1 MEPRD
6 LLCDTRSGLNI
17 AGAFSASTCVAF
29 PRNTPSMKKAT
40 PPSAEGG
47 LLHMPMLVRAAVL
60 TKYLEVTQDLGF
72 NPYDV
77 MTVVGLSRAQL
88 RVPENRIPIDTA
100 VRLLEDSAV
109 ASGCQTLGLRMAE
122 SRQLSDFGVV
132 SLLLSQQ
139 RTLRD
144 AFQVM
149 ERYRHLM
156 NDSLGIFVEEAGRM
170 VIIRAEM
177 VTESLLPSRQAS
189 ELVIGVLFGL
199 CSTLLGSQW
208 RPYSVNFMHQPPD
221 NLQRHRRMFGCNL
234 EFGSEFNGIVCS
246 DASLD
251 MVNASAD
258 PAMACYAQD
267 YLDSL
272 QGHESTSLLFD
283 VRKAIYLLLPMGRA
297 TIEQIALSQGMN
309 VRTFQRRLQVD
320 GCAFNDLINE
330 VRRDLALRYL
340 ENPNHSL
347 SRIADLFGFSMASS
361 FTRWFINQ
369 FGMPPAAWRRAQKQA
384 VAP

>member
-1 MEPRD
+1 
-6 LLCDTRSGLNI
+6 
-17 AGAFSASTCVAF
+17 
-29 PRNTPSMKKAT
+29 
-40 PPSAEGG
+40 
-47 LLHMPMLVRAAVL
+47 MLVRAAVL

-72 NPYDV
+72 NPCDV
-77 MTVVGLSRAQL
+77 MAVVGLSKAQL
-88 RVPENRIPIDTA
+88 RAPENRIPIDTA

-109 ASGCQTLGLRMAE
+109 ASGCQTLGLRIAE

-144 AFQVM
+144 ALQVM
-149 ERYRHLM
+149 ENYRHLM

-177 VTESLLPSRQAS
+177 VTESLLPSRQTS

-199 CSTLLGSQW
+199 CSTLLGAQW

-221 NLQRHRRMFGCNL
+221 NLHLHRRLFGCNL

-251 MVNASAD
+251 MVNANAD

-267 YLDSL
+267 YIDSL
-272 QGHESTSLLFD
+272 QGHENTSLLFE

-309 VRTFQRRLQVD
+309 VRTFQRRLQDD
-320 GCAFNDLINE
+320 GCAFNNLINE

-347 SRIADLFGFSMASS
+347 SRIADMFGFSMASS